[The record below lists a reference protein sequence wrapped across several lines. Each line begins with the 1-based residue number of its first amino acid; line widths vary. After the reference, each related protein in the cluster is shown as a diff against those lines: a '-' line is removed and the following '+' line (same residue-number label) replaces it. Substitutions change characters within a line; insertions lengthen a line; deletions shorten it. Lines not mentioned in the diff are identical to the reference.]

1 MEASDKKKWKKLVVG
16 ALCLVAAACIA
27 AAVTAL
33 VAEQRTLQQQKELD
47 ELYSSGGASSTNGG
61 EWDPETEDQG
71 FLNPQFEDLYRINP
85 DIVGWIN
92 IADKTLSAPVVQR
105 DNEYYLTHDFYGK
118 EDPHGTIF
126 LDQRN
131 QTDPNDDSLV
141 IYGHNMRSTMFNVLA
156 NFQEAEFVA
165 QNPIIS
171 FDTLYGTGQY
181 VVVSVFLANTL
192 EANGDI
198 YPYHNMVYFQTFE
211 EKEEYVAQ
219 LLKRS
224 LIVSSADVTARDDL
238 LTLST
243 CGYDFEGE
251 RIVVVARKLRED
263 ESAEQFRNVTVTKNP
278 DPLMPEIW
286 EKLYG

>member
-1 MEASDKKKWKKLVVG
+1 MEHIPKKKWKKPVVT
-16 ALCLVAAACIA
+16 ALCLVAAASIA
-27 AAVTAL
+27 VIANVLAGEA
-33 VAEQRTLQQQKELD
+33 RTLRQQQELD
-47 ELYSSGGASSTNGG
+47 QLYHSGSSASGSE
-61 EWDPETEDQG
+61 EWDPSQEDQG
-71 FLNPQFEDLYRINP
+71 FLNTQFEELYRINP
-85 DIVGWIN
+85 DIVGWIS

-105 DNEYYLTHDFYGK
+105 DNTYYLTHDFYGK
-118 EDPHGTIF
+118 EDPHGAIF
-126 LDQRN
+126 LDERN
-131 QTDPNDDSLV
+131 HTDPNDDSLV

-156 NFQEAEFVA
+156 SFQDPEFVTE
-165 QNPIIS
+165 NPLIT
-171 FDTLYGTGQY
+171 FDTLYGNGQY

-192 EANGDI
+192 EANGDV
-198 YPYHNMVYFQTFE
+198 YPYHNMVSFQTFE

-219 LLKRS
+219 FLKRS
-224 LIVSSADVTARDDL
+224 LVITSADVTARDDL

-263 ESAEQFRNVTVTKNP
+263 ETAQQFEDYTATKNP

>member
-1 MEASDKKKWKKLVVG
+1 MGIPRWDNWRKPVVLI
-16 ALCLVAAACIA
+16 LCLIA
-27 AAVTAL
+27 AVSIGAVANTLA
-33 VAEQRTLQQQKELD
+33 AEQRTLRQQEELD
-47 ELYSSGGASSTNGG
+47 KLYNSGSSSDENNG
-61 EWDPETEDQG
+61 EWDPESEDQG
-71 FLNPQFEDLYRINP
+71 FLNPQFEELYRINP

-105 DNEYYLTHDFYGK
+105 DNEYYLTHDFYGN

-131 QTDPNDDSLV
+131 KTDPNDDSLI

-156 NFQEAEFVA
+156 SFQDAEFVA
-165 QNPIIS
+165 QNPLIT

-211 EKEEYVAQ
+211 EKEDDVAQ
-219 LLKRS
+219 FLQRS
-224 LIVSSADVTARDDL
+224 LIISSADVTARDDL

-251 RIVVVARKLRED
+251 RIVVVARKLREG
-263 ESAEQFRNVTVTKNP
+263 ETAQQFQDITVTRNP

>member
-1 MEASDKKKWKKLVVG
+1 MGIPRWDNWRKPVVLI
-16 ALCLVAAACIA
+16 LCLIA
-27 AAVTAL
+27 AVSIGAVANTLA
-33 VAEQRTLQQQKELD
+33 AEQRTLRQQEELD
-47 ELYSSGGASSTNGG
+47 KLYNSGSSSDENNG
-61 EWDPETEDQG
+61 EWDPESEDQG
-71 FLNPQFEDLYRINP
+71 FLNPQFEELYRINP

-105 DNEYYLTHDFYGK
+105 DNEYYLTHDFYGN

-131 QTDPNDDSLV
+131 KTDPNDDSLI

-156 NFQEAEFVA
+156 SFQDAEFVA
-165 QNPIIS
+165 QNPLIT

-211 EKEEYVAQ
+211 EKEDYVAQ
-219 LLKRS
+219 FLQRS
-224 LIVSSADVTARDDL
+224 LIISSADVTARDDL

-251 RIVVVARKLRED
+251 RIVVVARKLREG
-263 ESAEQFRNVTVTKNP
+263 ETAQQFQDITVTRNP